1 MPPALPS
8 VTLMDAAR
16 MARTLS
22 RIAHE
27 ILERHPEART
37 LALVGVRSRGVPLA
51 RRLARLIKDAGGSEP
66 AVGAIDISLYRD
78 DFTSLAA
85 QPITK
90 GTDILFSIDGRTV
103 VLVDDVLYTGRTV
116 RAALDQLIDFGRP
129 ARIELAVIVD
139 RGHRELPIRADYV
152 GRTVA
157 TSRDEAVQVLVQ
169 EEDGRDEVLLHRGPA
184 VKTDATAAGK
194 STQNAAA
201 KGTPSST
208 AKAAPRSTSNA
219 GQKRAAKAAGKPRH
233 AATRKARR

>member
-27 ILERHPEART
+27 MLERHPDLGR

-51 RRLARLIKDAGGSEP
+51 RRLARLLKDAGGTEP

-129 ARIELAVIVD
+129 ARIELAVLVD

-152 GRTVA
+152 GRTLA
-157 TSRDEAVQVLVQ
+157 TARDEAVQVLVR
-169 EEDGRDEVLLHRGPA
+169 EEDGRDEVLLHRKPP
-184 VKTDATAAGK
+184 ATAQAVPGAAK
-194 STQNAAA
+194 AKAAA
-201 KGTPSST
+201 KPRPTAPPKSRAT
-208 AKAAPRSTSNA
+208 AKARP
-219 GQKRAAKAAGKPRH
+219 AAK
-233 AATRKARR
+233 RKARR

>member
-1 MPPALPS
+1 
-8 VTLMDAAR
+8 MDAAR

-27 ILERHPEART
+27 MLERHPDLGR

-51 RRLARLIKDAGGSEP
+51 RRLARLLKDAGGTEP

-129 ARIELAVIVD
+129 ARIELAVLVD

-152 GRTVA
+152 GRTLA
-157 TSRDEAVQVLVQ
+157 TAREEAVQVLVR
-169 EEDGRDEVLLHRGPA
+169 EEDGRDEVLLHRKPPAAAPA
-184 VKTDATAAGK
+184 VPGGGKAKATARPRPTAPPK
-194 STQNAAA
+194 AR
-201 KGTPSST
+201 PT
-208 AKAAPRSTSNA
+208 AKARP
-219 GQKRAAKAAGKPRH
+219 AAK
-233 AATRKARR
+233 RKARR

>member
-1 MPPALPS
+1 
-8 VTLMDAAR
+8 MDAAR

-27 ILERHPEART
+27 MLERHPDLGR

-51 RRLARLIKDAGGSEP
+51 RRLARLLKDAGGTEP

-129 ARIELAVIVD
+129 ARIELAVLVD

-152 GRTVA
+152 GRTLA
-157 TSRDEAVQVLVQ
+157 TARDEAVQVLVR
-169 EEDGRDEVLLHRGPA
+169 EEDGRDEVLLHRKPPA
-184 VKTDATAAGK
+184 AAAQALPGAGKAKATARPRPTAPPK
-194 STQNAAA
+194 AR
-201 KGTPSST
+201 PT
-208 AKAAPRSTSNA
+208 AKARP
-219 GQKRAAKAAGKPRH
+219 AAK
-233 AATRKARR
+233 RKARR

>member
-27 ILERHPEART
+27 MLERHPDLGR

-51 RRLARLIKDAGGSEP
+51 RRLARLLKDAGGTEP

-129 ARIELAVIVD
+129 ARIELAVLVD

-152 GRTVA
+152 GRTLA
-157 TSRDEAVQVLVQ
+157 TAREEAVQVLVR
-169 EEDGRDEVLLHRGPA
+169 EEDGRDEVLLHRKPPA
-184 VKTDATAAGK
+184 AAAQALPGAGKAKATARPRPTAPPK
-194 STQNAAA
+194 AR
-201 KGTPSST
+201 PT
-208 AKAAPRSTSNA
+208 AKARP
-219 GQKRAAKAAGKPRH
+219 AAK
-233 AATRKARR
+233 RKARR